1 MESTTKPAELSKA
14 LECYSENITFHR
26 MSTEIAEIRQLLK
39 ELVISQK
46 ETDTKFKESRSELDK
61 RFKETD
67 TKFKESRME
76 LDQRFK
82 ETDTK
87 FKESRMELDQ
97 RFKETDTKFKETDKK
112 VKEAFEL
119 FTSQWGRL
127 MESLVEGDIIRILN
141 ERGIKVQDTSNRR
154 KGSYEGENYEYD
166 IIAHNGKETVIIEV
180 KTTLKVSDVKSF
192 VKKLQKARTYLR
204 MDDDDVIY
212 GAIAYL
218 KADAGSEVYAQNQKL
233 FVIRATGDSAAII
246 NNPDFVP
253 ASF

>member
-1 MESTTKPAELSKA
+1 MESTTKRAELSKA
-14 LECYSENITFHR
+14 LECYSENITFHN

-67 TKFKESRME
+67 TKFKE
-76 LDQRFK
+76 
-82 ETDTK
+82 
-87 FKESRMELDQ
+87 
-97 RFKETDTKFKETDKK
+97 
-112 VKEAFEL
+112 AFEL

-141 ERGIKVQDTSNRR
+141 ERGIKVQDTSTRR

-246 NNPDFVP
+246 NNPDFVT

>member
-1 MESTTKPAELSKA
+1 
-14 LECYSENITFHR
+14 

-61 RFKETD
+61 
-67 TKFKESRME
+67 
-76 LDQRFK
+76 RFK

-141 ERGIKVQDTSNRR
+141 ERGIKVQDTSTRR

-192 VKKLQKARTYLR
+192 IKKLQKARTYLR

-218 KADAGSEVYAQNQKL
+218 KA
-233 FVIRATGDSAAII
+233 
-246 NNPDFVP
+246 
-253 ASF
+253 

>member
-1 MESTTKPAELSKA
+1 MNNAIPSVKNISVIFLIFMESTTKPAELSKA
-14 LECYSENITFHR
+14 LECYSENITFHN

-61 RFKETD
+61 
-67 TKFKESRME
+67 
-76 LDQRFK
+76 RFK

-141 ERGIKVQDTSNRR
+141 ERGIKVQDTSTRR

-246 NNPDFVP
+246 NNPDFVT